1 MPTEV
6 SGALELRKALKK
18 IEPALAKETE
28 KEIRNLLKVVAVK
41 ARGFVP
47 SAAPEGLSGWGNAVG
62 LWENRVFNSSDIKR
76 GIGYSTAPSK
86 PNKRG
91 FRSIATIFNKSAAGS
106 IYETA
111 GRKSGP
117 DGRDWAPLVDVYKGA
132 GTPFARKAGY
142 QKRSSDKTKSQ
153 SANPNAGRQ
162 FYEALPPLVDS
173 QQSSAAGRRTRK
185 TKGRLLFRAWA
196 EDQGKTNAAVLK
208 AIEKSMDTA
217 LRVTKGTTM
226 KFRGR

>member
-6 SGALELRKALKK
+6 SGALELRKAFKK
-18 IEPALAKETE
+18 VQPALAKETE
-28 KEIRNLLKVVAVK
+28 KEIRALLKVIAVR

-47 SAAPEGLSGWGNAVG
+47 SQAPLSGWGNAVG
-62 LWENRVFNSSDIKR
+62 VWESRVFSTSDIKR

-91 FRSIATIFNKSAAGS
+91 FRSIATIFNSSAAGA

-111 GRKSGP
+111 GRKNPQGQPTQASTKGKYSSYIDTSGK
-117 DGRDWAPLVDVYKGA
+117 VNK
-132 GTPFARKAGY
+132 
-142 QKRSSDKTKSQ
+142 

-162 FYEALPPLVDS
+162 FIDALPPLVDS
-173 QQSSAAGRRTRK
+173 QQAGKAGRRTRK

-208 AIEKSMDTA
+208 AIEKAMTTA
-217 LRVTKGTTM
+217 IAVTKGVN
-226 KFRGR
+226 KDYRGR

>member
-18 IEPALAKETE
+18 VEPALAKESE

-47 SAAPEGLSGWGNAVG
+47 SKAPLSGWGNAVG
-62 LWENRVFNSSDIKR
+62 VWESRVFSTSDIKR

-111 GRKSGP
+111 GRKNPQGQPSQ
-117 DGRDWAPLVDVYKGA
+117 ASTKG
-132 GTPFARKAGY
+132 KY
-142 QKRSSDKTKSQ
+142 SSYIDTSNKVNK
-153 SANPNAGRQ
+153 SANPNAGQQ
-162 FYEALPPLVDS
+162 FIDALPPLVDS
-173 QQSSAAGRRTRK
+173 QQSGKAGRRTRK

-208 AIEKSMDTA
+208 AIEKSMTTA
-217 LRVTKGTTM
+217 LKVTKGVNTS
-226 KFRGR
+226 FRGR

>member
-18 IEPALAKETE
+18 VEPALAKETE
-28 KEIRNLLKVVAVK
+28 KEIRNLLKVVAVR

-47 SAAPEGLSGWGNAVG
+47 SEAPLSGWGNAVG
-62 LWENRVFNSSDIKR
+62 IWENRVFSSSDIKR

-91 FRSIATIFNKSAAGS
+91 FRSIATIFNKSAAGA

-111 GRKSGP
+111 GRKNPQGQPTQASTKGKYSSYIDTSGK
-117 DGRDWAPLVDVYKGA
+117 VNK
-132 GTPFARKAGY
+132 
-142 QKRSSDKTKSQ
+142 
-153 SANPNAGRQ
+153 SANPYAGKQ
-162 FYEALPPLVDS
+162 FIDALPPLVDS
-173 QQSSAAGRRTRK
+173 QQSGVAGRRTRK

-208 AIEKSMDTA
+208 AIEKSMTTA
-217 LRVTKGTTM
+217 LRVTKGVNRDY
-226 KFRGR
+226 RGR